1 MIVEYVSNEMNKWI
15 LKWVTNPPPPKK
27 KQGTQL
33 QCKSLWIKASAK
45 CKTNKKNFK
54 KSQTKANP
62 WNNNET
68 KPILLYLSYS
78 VSSIHGLQVS
88 HGVPVVLHK
97 HHSICSSQIQT
108 QSTHMGSEQQNI
120 YGRVIIEPVEGKQKT
135 HIVTQINLHMRW
147 NISRVVC
154 VAVSPGDYR
163 VSEAG
168 LNASVQPEVGDCG
181 QLCFEQIL
189 LHDVQHA
196 LQLTEDQNTVLGHH
210 SLCAAISCSS
220 RTQSTVQ
227 QQLQINILRL
237 LRCCLLIFCTRLHL
251 IMDW

>member
-1 MIVEYVSNEMNKWI
+1 M
-15 LKWVTNPPPPKK
+15 
-27 KQGTQL
+27 
-33 QCKSLWIKASAK
+33 
-45 CKTNKKNFK
+45 
-54 KSQTKANP
+54 
-62 WNNNET
+62 
-68 KPILLYLSYS
+68 
-78 VSSIHGLQVS
+78 SSIHGLQVS

-135 HIVTQINLHMRW
+135 HIVTQIDLPMRW

-251 IMDW
+251 IMDWYILKKNYWTVFDNEIGQRL